1 MYPKN
6 KWKHILPL
14 LLVLFLVLSPV
25 ATAQDILIPET
36 QPTKAPDDFT
46 DHQTV
51 EVTGGFISYPLK
63 GATATLFYPLEKQVL
78 CQEDGVLFQK
88 YTVEEGD
95 TVKKGD
101 LVAYVYRP
109 GNQTEFA
116 RLKLNLQRAEE
127 SMREGISQR
136 QESIPFA
143 TACRDLA
150 SYIDSITDDPQ
161 LKWWNVL

>member
-78 CQEDGVLFQK
+78 CQDDGVLFQK

-95 TVKKGD
+95 TVKSGQVIGIVGHIPAES
-101 LVAYVYRP
+101 LMPAHLHF
-109 GNQTEFA
+109 EC
-116 RLKLNLQRAEE
+116 LKNNK
-127 SMREGISQR
+127 
-136 QESIPFA
+136 F
-143 TACRDLA
+143 
-150 SYIDSITDDPQ
+150 IDPMSVI
-161 LKWWNVL
+161 K